1 VLVQCVWK
9 HELHKMCWYN
19 VYGSMSSY
27 RLHRTAGLQDYTDNI
42 DYTGLQ
48 YIDYTRLQYIG

>member
-1 VLVQCVWK
+1 
-9 HELHKMCWYN
+9 MCWYN